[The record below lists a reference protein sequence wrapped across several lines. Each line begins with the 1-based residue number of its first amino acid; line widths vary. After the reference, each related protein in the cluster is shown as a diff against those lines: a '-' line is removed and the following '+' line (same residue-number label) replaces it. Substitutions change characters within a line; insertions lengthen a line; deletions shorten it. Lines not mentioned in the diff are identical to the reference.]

1 MWGMQVH
8 SFFQESVQAS
18 RITVEIHSRFQIPSF
33 QILGLPA
40 PEIQEARERI
50 MAAFTSCGFEFPKKK
65 VVINLAPSSVRKSG
79 TGHDLAIAIR
89 VLESAL
95 DLQWPERIYA
105 WGELGLNGE
114 IKPCGKM
121 ASLMDLLLKERTRSG
136 MVLLSPVDA
145 RTFESYRQWRIRN
158 ALPVPQAFLVV
169 SVPSLEDVPEVIRSG
184 TSKNKISEVPA
195 SHAHAHPLTWPSLL
209 PLSTPLSRVVE
220 ISITGRHHLL
230 LLGPKGVG
238 KSEAL
243 EWFKAILPESPPEQ
257 TWARLLFEESRQAR
271 ASFETPVRQ
280 VHSQV
285 KPAHLL
291 GSFSKRGFQA
301 GELALAHGGLFI
313 ADEFMEWPRDAK
325 ECLREPLQSKR
336 VILTRVSGQSI
347 LPCDVQLVGTGNLCP
362 CGGVPAPLRGI
373 VGVSTKHFPCRCRAI
388 EFQNYFQKL
397 SGPIADRI
405 DLIHLYAPSGESGIE
420 FDMTPVNPDEWRKRI
435 AENRAFANET
445 FGKLPSD
452 LSVHWL
458 ERNLPRKKSIETML
472 KRVPNLRSR
481 HKVLR
486 VARTLQSMERTSTQ
500 TEEQIFESVS
510 RRFTN
515 SPLE

>member
-1 MWGMQVH
+1 
-8 SFFQESVQAS
+8 
-18 RITVEIHSRFQIPSF
+18 
-33 QILGLPA
+33 
-40 PEIQEARERI
+40 
-50 MAAFTSCGFEFPKKK
+50 MAAFTACGFEFPKKK

-89 VLESAL
+89 VLESTL
-95 DLQWPERIYA
+95 DLKWPERIYA

-114 IKPCGKM
+114 IKPCGKI
-121 ASLMDLLLKERTRSG
+121 ASLMDLLLKEPTRSG
-136 MVLLSPVDA
+136 MVLLSPADA
-145 RTFESYRQWRIRN
+145 GTFESYREWRIRN
-158 ALPVPQAFLVV
+158 ALPVPQAFSLV
-169 SVPSLEDVPEVIRSG
+169 SVASLEDVPDVVQSG
-184 TSKNKISEVPA
+184 VSKSGSIPTLPSHPQPPATS
-195 SHAHAHPLTWPSLL
+195 SLL
-209 PLSTPLSRVVE
+209 PLNASLSRIVE
-220 ISITGRHHLL
+220 IAITGRHHLL

-243 EWFKAILPESPPEQ
+243 EWFKAVLPESPPEQ

-271 ASFETPVRQ
+271 SSFDPPVRQ

-291 GSFSKRGFQA
+291 GSFSSRGFRA
-301 GELALAHGGLFI
+301 GELALAHGGLFV

-336 VILTRVSGQSI
+336 VILTRVSGQST

-373 VGVSTKHFPCRCRAI
+373 IGVSAKSFPCRCRAI

-405 DLIHLYAPSGESGIE
+405 DLIHLYAPAPEPEAG
-420 FDMTPVNPDEWRKRI
+420 FDAAPVDPDEWRRRI
-435 AENRAFANET
+435 AESRAFANET

-458 ERNLPRKKSIETML
+458 ERNLPRKKSIDTML
-472 KRVPNLRSR
+472 KRLPNLRSR

-486 VARTLQSMERTSTQ
+486 VARTLQAIERTSAQ